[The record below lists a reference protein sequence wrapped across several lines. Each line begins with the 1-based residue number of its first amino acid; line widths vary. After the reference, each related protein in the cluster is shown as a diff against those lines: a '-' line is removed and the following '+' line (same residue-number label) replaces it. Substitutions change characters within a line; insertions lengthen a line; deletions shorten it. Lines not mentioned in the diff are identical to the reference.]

1 MGVMIIIWGGLLMT
15 MAAPRYFAGMAAL
28 RTLLGAAEALVT
40 PGFVLLV
47 SRFYKRE
54 EQPLR
59 VGIWYCCNGLGSFI
73 GALVSYGMGHVNV
86 KGVPSCKCFDWDS
99 QAGPP
104 ATSQQLLMDHRGLDL
119 HPQVSQPSRQN
130 QKPVNVRC

>member
-1 MGVMIIIWGGLLMT
+1 MLQRLPISKTMGVMIIIWGGLLMT
-15 MAAPRYFAGMAAL
+15 MAAPRYFAGMAAI

-73 GALVSYGMGHVNV
+73 GALVSYGMGHVTV
-86 KGVPSCKCFDWDS
+86 KGVPSCKCFVVLGSPGQSFNHCSSTD
-99 QAGPP
+99 GF
-104 ATSQQLLMDHRGLDL
+104 
-119 HPQVSQPSRQN
+119 
-130 QKPVNVRC
+130 

>member
-1 MGVMIIIWGGLLMT
+1 
-15 MAAPRYFAGMAAL
+15 MAAV

-73 GALVSYGMGHVNV
+73 GALVSYGMGHVTV
-86 KGVPSCKCFDWDS
+86 KGVPSCKCSDCEP
-99 QAGPP
+99 QAGRP
-104 ATSQQLLMDHRGLDL
+104 TTDQLLTDLRGLDL
-119 HPQVSQPSRQN
+119 HPQVSAPSPQN
-130 QKPVNVRC
+130 S